1 MGRLAPTLIHAL
13 FLTPS
18 AWAQDDIALAKAYY
32 KQGERLLEEGRYK
45 EAIEAYQKG
54 YDLSQKA
61 AFLYNM
67 AVVYIEME
75 EYSPAYSSPD

>member
-1 MGRLAPTLIHAL
+1 MGRLAFTLLFSL

-18 AWAQDDIALAKAYY
+18 ALAQEDIALAKAYY

-54 YDLSQKA
+54 YDLSQKP
-61 AFLYNM
+61 
-67 AVVYIEME
+67 AV
-75 EYSPAYSSPD
+75 SLRSK